1 MPTTDPDRVV
11 VPLDAVECRALLI
24 GGRLGRLVFT
34 RNALPAIQPVPYCLH
49 GGEVV
54 IPAPAGSPYLPRA
67 RGTVIA
73 LGVDA
78 YDGDTGTGWSVT
90 VVGPLRSVDDATE
103 TAVLDAL
110 PWSRPRST
118 GDGRYVAL
126 EIGLLSG
133 WRIEPRRP
141 DPTHAVS
148 RPPVTT

>member
-1 MPTTDPDRVV
+1 MPTTDPDPVV
-11 VPLDAVECRALLI
+11 LPLDEAECRVLLLRS
-24 GGRLGRLVFT
+24 RLGRLAFT

-49 GGEVV
+49 SGEVV

-67 RGTVIA
+67 RGAVVA

-90 VVGPLRSVDDATE
+90 VVGPSRAVDDPTE

-133 WRIEPRRP
+133 WRTGPRAR
-141 DPTHAVS
+141 
-148 RPPVTT
+148 